1 LSKQDFN
8 LIKRWRDKG
17 FRIGVCN
24 GCFDYLHKG
33 HKYLIKQA
41 KKKTDKLILLINSDN
56 SVKKIKGKFRPYEK
70 LSVRKKKLIS
80 LREVN
85 LVLSFNQTTPLKM
98 IKNIKPDYIFKGS
111 DYTKRKVSGYKFITK
126 YGGKVIILKK
136 LQGIS
141 TSSLIKK
148 IKKND

>member
-1 LSKQDFN
+1 MSKQDYN
-8 LIKRWRDKG
+8 LIKKWRDKG
-17 FRIGVCN
+17 FSIGVCN

-56 SVKKIKGKFRPYEK
+56 SIKKLKGKYRPYEK
-70 LSVRKKKLIS
+70 LSVRKKKLIN

-85 LVLSFNQTTPLKM
+85 MVLSFNQTTPLKM
-98 IKNIKPDYIFKGS
+98 IRNIKPDYIFKGS
-111 DYTKRKVSGYKFITK
+111 DYTKRKVSGYNFITK
-126 YGGKVIILKK
+126 YGGEVIILKK
-136 LQGIS
+136 LRGIS

-148 IKKND
+148 INKK

>member
-1 LSKQDFN
+1 M
-8 LIKRWRDKG
+8 
-17 FRIGVCN
+17 
-24 GCFDYLHKG
+24 
-33 HKYLIKQA
+33 
-41 KKKTDKLILLINSDN
+41 
-56 SVKKIKGKFRPYEK
+56 
-70 LSVRKKKLIS
+70 
-80 LREVN
+80 
-85 LVLSFNQTTPLKM
+85 SFNQTTPLKM

>member
-1 LSKQDFN
+1 MNKQGIN
-8 LIKRWRDKG
+8 LIKKWKDKG
-17 FRIGVCN
+17 FKIGVCN

-33 HKYLIKQA
+33 HKYLIKKA

-56 SVKKIKGKFRPYEK
+56 SVKKLKGKFRPYEK
-70 LSVRKKKLIS
+70 LSIRKKKLID
-80 LREVN
+80 LKEVN

-126 YGGKVIILKK
+126 YGGKVIILKR
-136 LQGIS
+136 LRGIS
-141 TSSLIKK
+141 TSFLIKR
-148 IKKND
+148 KKKK